1 MVRMAAISSLGFAL
15 PSFIAGFIANKPV
28 AGCAP
33 GAGAGAAGSNSFLA
47 NCGVDCGGAFFLFC
61 PGGGVRGFGSARG
74 SRPLARRS
82 SAWRWRIAA
91 TDIFLGGGAPR
102 PPPCVFVFGG
112 VLGGGRAVP
121 GADRGRSGAGS
132 PPIRTTTSGES
143 SHPGFPEPG
152 PRPTSA
158 SRSTCSRNAFSALL
172 AAARRCLSFMRS
184 KKLGGPAGGVPPLSR
199 DVPPWSDGPSR
210 SRLARSS
217 ASWSFLASPRN
228 RAAASFSVC
237 GASSTPARNLRSTPV
252 TGLEPLT
259 FRSSTRPLRRSN
271 TRRSSARWRSIARTS
286 SACAFCASRLARAIF
301 SSASTA
307 FEVCALSVSSSS
319 LFFANNA
326 RSRRL
331 AADSSRSFAMR
342 SCSDACRSSRRE

>member
-1 MVRMAAISSLGFAL
+1 M
-15 PSFIAGFIANKPV
+15 
-28 AGCAP
+28 
-33 GAGAGAAGSNSFLA
+33 
-47 NCGVDCGGAFFLFC
+47 
-61 PGGGVRGFGSARG
+61 RGFGSARG
-74 SRPLARRS
+74 SSPIARRS

-102 PPPCVFVFGG
+102 PPPYVRCFGG
-112 VLGGGRAVP
+112 VLLRGGRAVP

-143 SHPGFPEPG
+143 SHPGFLAG
-152 PRPTSA
+152 PCPSA
-158 SRSTCSRNAFSALL
+158 SRSICSRKAFSALL

-184 KKLGGPAGGVPPLSR
+184 KKLGPLVRGLSR
-199 DVPPWSDGPSR
+199 FGDVPVRRDRSR

-271 TRRSSARWRSIARTS
+271 TRRSSARWRSIARSS

-301 SSASTA
+301 SSASAA
-307 FEVCALSVSSSS
+307 FEACALSVSSSS

-331 AADSSRSFAMR
+331 TADNSRSFAMR